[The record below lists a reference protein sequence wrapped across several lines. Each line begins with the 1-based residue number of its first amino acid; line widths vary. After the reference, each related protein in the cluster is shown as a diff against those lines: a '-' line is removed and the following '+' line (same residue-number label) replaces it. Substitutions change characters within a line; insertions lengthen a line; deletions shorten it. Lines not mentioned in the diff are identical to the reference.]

1 MEHGLGRM
9 SKRVGFLGPF
19 GTYSEEAARQLFP
32 GNSSFLPYH
41 GIDAVIQAVAA
52 SEAGV
57 GVVPIEN
64 SLEGAVN
71 LTLDTLAHDA
81 AVFIT
86 AEIIMP
92 IRHNLL
98 TLGDEDVK
106 IIVSH
111 PQALAQCRKTMGRLF
126 PKAELRPVVSTAEAA
141 RLVASDR
148 PGFAAIGS
156 RLAAEMYKLE
166 IRVPDIQDTSTNC
179 TRFVALEKSALDSG
193 GSGRWKT
200 SVVCQVNGERPG
212 SLCEILREFAERG
225 VNMTRIE
232 SRPARTGLGNYIFF
246 FDLDGHLNEAALR
259 EAWQA
264 VCEKSIWFKSFGS
277 YRTRDWEE

>member
-1 MEHGLGRM
+1 M

-19 GTYSEEAARQLFP
+19 GTYSEEAARKLFP
-32 GNSSFLPYH
+32 GNYLFQPYQA
-41 GIDAVIQAVAA
+41 IDAVIQAVAA
-52 SEAGV
+52 AEADA

-81 AVFIT
+81 DVFIT
-86 AEIIMP
+86 AEIVMP
-92 IRHNLL
+92 VRHNLL

-106 IIVSH
+106 IVVSH
-111 PQALAQCRKTMGRLF
+111 PQALAQCRKTINRLY
-126 PKAELRPVVSTAEAA
+126 PRAELRPVVSTAEAA

-166 IRVPDIQDTSTNC
+166 IRVPDIQDTPTNC
-179 TRFVALEKSALDSG
+179 TRFVTLEQSGLDSG
-193 GSGRWKT
+193 GPGRWKT

-212 SLCEILREFAERG
+212 SLCEILREFADRG

-246 FDLDGHLNEAALR
+246 FDLDGHLKEPAVR
-259 EAWQA
+259 DAWQA

-277 YRTRDWEE
+277 YRTRDWEEQNF